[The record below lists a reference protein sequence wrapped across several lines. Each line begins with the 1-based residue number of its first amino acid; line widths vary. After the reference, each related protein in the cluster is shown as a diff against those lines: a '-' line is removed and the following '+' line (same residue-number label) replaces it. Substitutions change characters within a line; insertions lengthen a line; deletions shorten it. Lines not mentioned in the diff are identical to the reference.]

1 MKARRDRAGANET
14 EKRGEKKKKGKAVMI
29 ERARVLASERD

>member
-1 MKARRDRAGANET
+1 MRPRREER
-14 EKRGEKKKKGKAVMI
+14 KKKKGKAVMI